1 MNNKDLRAMEK
12 LFGKVVQEK
21 PEKGFYTRR
30 EIQKLWNLSEPII
43 TKKLS
48 VALKNNL
55 LEVRM
60 YRVTSGMVTRPI
72 PHYRIKNEQNRQR
85 KT

>member
-12 LFGKVVQEK
+12 LFGKAVAER

-30 EIQKLWNLSEPII
+30 ELQKMWNTSEPII
-43 TKKLS
+43 SRKISK
-48 VALKNNL
+48 ALKENL

-60 YRVTSGMVTRPI
+60 YRVKSGMVTRPI
-72 PHYRIKNEQNRQR
+72 PHYRIK
-85 KT
+85 K

>member
-1 MNNKDLRAMEK
+1 MTPKDLKAMEK
-12 LFGKVVQEK
+12 LFGKAVCEK

-43 TKKLS
+43 SRKLA

-55 LEVRM
+55 LETRM
-60 YRVTSGMVTRPI
+60 YRVKSGMVTRPI
-72 PHYRIKNEQNRQR
+72 PHYRIISK
-85 KT
+85 

>member
-12 LFGKVVQEK
+12 LFGNAVAEK
-21 PEKGFYTRR
+21 PAKGFYTRR
-30 EIQKLWNLSEPII
+30 EIQKLWNLSEPVVSRKIA
-43 TKKLS
+43 L
-48 VALKNNL
+48 ALKNNL

-72 PHYRIKNEQNRQR
+72 PHYRIKNEQD
-85 KT
+85 